1 MFPSNDKSLGEFI
14 SIPRKLIWKRI
25 PDIVDNPCIYNT
37 KNHPAESILT
47 VSSGESYL
55 NSVLVALALR
65 PERIFG
71 IFNHQ
76 REANIYGAYNIRV
89 KIKGVLQWMVI
100 DDYVPVFEDS

>member
-1 MFPSNDKSLGEFI
+1 MFPPNDKSLGEFK

-25 PDIVDNPCIYNT
+25 PEVVDNPCIYTT

-47 VSSGESYL
+47 VTSGGSYL
-55 NSVLVALALR
+55 NSALVALALR

-76 REANIYGAYNIRV
+76 R
-89 KIKGVLQWMVI
+89 
-100 DDYVPVFEDS
+100 